1 MLRRDRQIK
10 MQVYQLVD
18 ACLFAVS
25 FWLAYRLRSDPRVI
39 FHFNLDPFGNEPN
52 TSFEKLVWL
61 YPVLIF
67 LSPLVL
73 EGQGF
78 YSRSI
83 LTSRRVKY
91 WQLLKSCAFMV
102 LGLILALYFSRALV
116 SAIARWIPLW
126 FGAISF
132 ILVVVREEIVSAIA
146 LRKMAQGQHKRHFV
160 LIGTTDE
167 TIRMRQEIKERPEE
181 NIHIIAELNLNETT
195 VPQLVQV
202 LHEYSVNGVI
212 LSAKHAYFEQV
223 EEAIRACELEG
234 VEAWLIADFFKTQ
247 ISRTTFDDF
256 YGQPV
261 MVFRTTPETGWQST
275 LKRPFD
281 LLGSTFVLILLS
293 PVFVIVALLIKFT
306 SSGPV
311 LFRQQRSGLNG
322 RPFTIFKFRTMTADA
337 EERKKDLAD
346 RNEMKGPVFKVTN
359 DPRITPIG
367 RILRKYSIDEFP
379 QFFNVFRGEMSLVG
393 PRPLPVDEV
402 KRFDDFSHRRR
413 LSVKP
418 GITCLWQ
425 VSGRNN
431 VVDFKDWVRLDLEYI
446 DNWSLWLDMKIIWR
460 TVPVVLGGVGAK

>member
-1 MLRRDRQIK
+1 
-10 MQVYQLVD
+10 
-18 ACLFAVS
+18 
-25 FWLAYRLRSDPRVI
+25 
-39 FHFNLDPFGNEPN
+39 
-52 TSFEKLVWL
+52 
-61 YPVLIF
+61 
-67 LSPLVL
+67 L

-78 YSRSI
+78 YSRSV

-116 SAIARWIPLW
+116 SGIARWIPLW

-132 ILVVVREEIVSAIA
+132 ILVVIREEIVSAVT
-146 LRKMAQGQHKRHFV
+146 LRKMARGQHKRHFV

-181 NIHIIAELNLNETT
+181 SIHIIAELNLNETT
-195 VPQLVQV
+195 VAQLVQV
-202 LHEYSVNGVI
+202 LHEHSVNGVI

-223 EEAIRACELEG
+223 EEAIHACELEG

-247 ISRTTFDDF
+247 LSRTTFDDF

-281 LLGSTFVLILLS
+281 LLGSTFVLVLLS
-293 PVFVIVALLIKFT
+293 PMYLIIALLIKFT
-306 SSGPV
+306 SPGPI

-322 RPFTIFKFRTMTADA
+322 RPFTIYKFRTMTADA
-337 EERKKDLAD
+337 EDRKKELAD

-359 DPRITPIG
+359 DPRVTPIG
-367 RILRKYSIDEFP
+367 RFLRKYSIDEFP

-418 GITCLWQ
+418 GLTCLWQ

-446 DNWSLWLDMKIIWR
+446 DNWSLWLDLKIIWR